1 MAKKVIKTE
10 KLSDGRELT
19 INSFT
24 GKDMISAS
32 RQAKGDSMVMAF
44 ALIASR
50 IEIDGK
56 PQVYED
62 MLSMDG
68 DILTEI
74 MLLVNGDPDSKEAKS
89 NFP

>member
-1 MAKKVIKTE
+1 MAKRVIKTE

-24 GKDMISAS
+24 GKDMINAS
-32 RQAKGDSMVMAF
+32 RQSKGDSMVMAF

-56 PQVYED
+56 PQNYDD
-62 MLSMDG
+62 MLAMDG

-74 MLLVNGDPDSKEAKS
+74 MLLVNGDPDSKETKE
-89 NFP
+89 NL

>member
-1 MAKKVIKTE
+1 MAKRVIKTE

-19 INSFT
+19 VNSYT
-24 GKDMISAS
+24 GKDMIMAS
-32 RQAKGDSMVMAF
+32 RQAKGDNMVMAF

-62 MLSMDG
+62 LLAMDG
-68 DILTEI
+68 DLLTEI
-74 MLLVNGDPDSKEAKS
+74 MLHVNGDPDSTEAKV
-89 NFP
+89 NF

>member
-1 MAKKVIKTE
+1 MAKRVIKTE

-24 GKDMISAS
+24 GKDMINAI
-32 RQAKGDSMVMAF
+32 RQSKGDSMVMAF

-56 PQVYED
+56 PQNYDD
-62 MLSMDG
+62 MLAMDG

-74 MLLVNGDPDSKEAKS
+74 MLLVNGDPDSKETKE
-89 NFP
+89 NL